1 MKRDKAGLFVAR
13 GDHFWRKGLSEFK
26 MKKDRDLEMI
36 DIMVMMDR
44 EQLRKMNESFRDI
57 GQVEELKNYM

>member
-26 MKKDRDLEMI
+26 MKKDSDLELI

-44 EQLRKMNESFRDI
+44 ERN
-57 GQVEELKNYM
+57 